1 MSHYSSLRYACWMV
15 WINFPYFL
23 EFIATR
29 IVLKFNTIALAAD
42 QPGFAKNLK
51 MLGEAGFGQRHIVNV
66 EERGAI
72 PTLPLHEVRED
83 ADTHGIGQ
91 SKQYARDGDLR
102 QGRVIERPRF

>member
-1 MSHYSSLRYACWMV
+1 MV

-51 MLGEAGFGQRHIVNV
+51 MPGEAGFGQRHIVNV

-72 PTLPLHEVRED
+72 PTLPLHEFRED
-83 ADTHGIGQ
+83 ADTPGIGQ